1 MAGERVPLHELK
13 ALALIALLEVAQE
26 ADHRPYPRTYALR
39 FLLAWLHSV
48 SDGNRIPFDRFWRY
62 AVSDLSQYSADHS
75 RSYMRGTSLRGAVE
89 GMCKCVG
96 IDFFTAVNAKY
107 VSRRSAAR
115 DREYEAGRLAAAEA
129 EPENANLQIIADGIR
144 VQQAD
149 REARRLSRR
158 ERWGGPSFIE
168 D

>member
-1 MAGERVPLHELK
+1 MAGERIPLDELK
-13 ALALIALLEVAQE
+13 ALALIALYEMAHE
-26 ADHRPYPRTYALR
+26 ADHRPHPRTYALR

-48 SDGNRIPFDRFWRY
+48 SDGNRIPFDRYWRN
-62 AVSDLSQYSADHS
+62 AVGDLSQYGSDHS

-96 IDFFTAVNAKY
+96 IDFFASVNGKY
-107 VSRRSAAR
+107 VSQQSTAR

-129 EPENANLQIIADGIR
+129 DPGNPNLKAIAESIR
-144 VQQAD
+144 VKQAD
-149 REARRLSRR
+149 RETRRLARR
-158 ERWGGPSFIE
+158 ERWGGQSIIE